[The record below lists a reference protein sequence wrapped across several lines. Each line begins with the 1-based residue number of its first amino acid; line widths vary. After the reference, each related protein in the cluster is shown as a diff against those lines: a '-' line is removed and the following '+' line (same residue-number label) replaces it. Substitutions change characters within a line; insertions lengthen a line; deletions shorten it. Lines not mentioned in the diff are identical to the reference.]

1 MSGKSFGRKSGEIY
15 QVNNL
20 GSSTKTPWLCEE
32 EVSYGCES
40 SKKIQSCKGS
50 DSDTVD
56 SFCRCHALFHRGRFS
71 WETDEQR
78 ISIFFAHVHIFG
90 LHVPPSDSLSDHL
103 LYRNDICSFGE
114 ERACSCSHWNI
125 YSGADRNYFFAVL
138 HRSGSY
144 CNLLYRTGRLGS
156 MIDGLT
162 FDEKIADRSFF
173 INKGKSLT
181 NYC

>member
-78 ISIFFAHVHIFG
+78 IGIFFAHVHIFG
-90 LHVPPSDSLSDHL
+90 LYVPPADSLSDHL
-103 LYRNDICSFGE
+103 LYIWTSSKSSTQQE
-114 ERACSCSHWNI
+114 VTLKNI
-125 YSGADRNYFFAVL
+125 V
-138 HRSGSY
+138 
-144 CNLLYRTGRLGS
+144 
-156 MIDGLT
+156 
-162 FDEKIADRSFF
+162 K
-173 INKGKSLT
+173 KPGKSRKT
-181 NYC
+181 IDFSGYICYTYWVGYHTY

>member
-50 DSDTVD
+50 DSDTAD

-78 ISIFFAHVHIFG
+78 NGLFFSYVRIFDLYVSPAG
-90 LHVPPSDSLSDHL
+90 SLSDPL
-103 LYRNDICSFGE
+103 LYGNDTCAFGE
-114 ERACSCSHWNI
+114 KRAGPCAHRNI
-125 YSGADRNYFFAVL
+125 YFGADRNNFFAVL
-138 HRSGSY
+138 YRSGSY
-144 CNLLYRTGRLGS
+144 CDFLYRTGCLGS
-156 MIDGLT
+156 MTDGLT
-162 FDEKIADRSFF
+162 LDENRGQIVLITGLF
-173 INKGKSLT
+173 
-181 NYC
+181 